1 MKWRCGIVAV
11 IAAASVRAVPMSEQQ
26 LENERD
32 REAFLKS
39 APTDAK
45 KNAAID
51 KKNALLRAEK
61 LVEHLIKDT
70 HEQSPNSGRLDTV
83 AARRALFRENPAEF
97 HKRYVEGLL
106 TQDAKGFVARPA
118 RLRGTVTRVVSDKL
132 VLIVPDGKKAPVAI
146 AGSGLA
152 KLKKGAKTGFWIRS
166 STSSG
171 KTSVKGLKTPV
182 ARYDL
187 ARSIP
192 LAALLKDKGL
202 AERVMTFLDNDEK
215 QRRAAREQR

>member
-1 MKWRCGIVAV
+1 MTRFCGLLVLLLAV
-11 IAAASVRAVPMSEQQ
+11 SVRGVPMSEQQ

-39 APTDAK
+39 APADAK

-51 KKNALLRAEK
+51 KKNALVRAEK
-61 LVEHLIKDT
+61 LIEHLIKDT
-70 HEQSPNSGRLDTV
+70 HEQSPNAGRLDTV
-83 AARRALFRENPAEF
+83 AARRALFRENPSEF
-97 HKRYVEGLL
+97 HRRYVDGLL

-132 VLIVPDGKKAPVAI
+132 VVIVPDGKKSPVAI
-146 AGSGLA
+146 AGSGFA
-152 KLKKGAKTGFWIRS
+152 KLKQGAKTGFWLRS
-166 STSSG
+166 TAPSG
-171 KTSVKGLKTPV
+171 KTTVKGMKTPV
-182 ARYDL
+182 SRYDL

-192 LAALLKDKGL
+192 LASMLKDTGL

-215 QRRAAREQR
+215 QRRAARGQR